1 MKLNIDDF
9 RHAFDTIGDS
19 GGQEAAV
26 VAQFALDLAVTVQ
39 FQSDGNRDGTRR
51 SAAASSPAHRAP
63 PSGATGFERHDS
75 LIGDA
80 GLWLTIGIAPDDA
93 ATTFPA
99 GTATAG

>member
-39 FQSDGNRDGTRR
+39 FQSDGIAMEPAEVRR
-51 SAAASSPAHRAP
+51 RLRLRIARHPAAQQVSSA
-63 PSGATGFERHDS
+63 
-75 LIGDA
+75 
-80 GLWLTIGIAPDDA
+80 TIH
-93 ATTFPA
+93 
-99 GTATAG
+99 